1 MLRIG
6 KKKGGV
12 LSVLGDIYLVNGQNG
27 AKLNSRG
34 DLKAEAVTED
44 PLLSKV
50 SVLPNGVKGKEIW
63 AGWMQTYKWEYESG
77 KVKQITRQTVARLI
91 ETLPNS
97 PKPVGEFSFCFGP
110 AVQGDTTELQAK
122 RRYTERIYA
131 VYQAA
136 DGDYYMAKGNSTF
149 TGWDSY
155 ERLVFVPSGA
165 YNPSIAFDEQ
175 GYMAVAA
182 EFNPAGAEIEL
193 WLYSYPY
200 EGDAIRSIVVGEYA
214 RTPFLFLDPDLDL
227 LYFYGNS
234 TELKYRAKSEG
245 YATDHLLPL
254 TSEEHVQ
261 LETVRWFTQEDGFH
275 RIISAYTLGNETKLR
290 YIHTHGMRTESY
302 AESEA
307 AQAGLIAISWEEAIN
322 YNIST
327 SHSESE
333 SAQAGLVGITWEEFV
348 TLYIS
353 TSHAESEAAQVGL
366 TAISWEEF
374 ITYYARTEH
383 EESEAAQV
391 GLVSILWVKP

>member
-261 LETVRWFTQEDGFH
+261 LETVRWFTQEDGFR

-290 YIHTHGMRTESY
+290 YIHTHGMRAELYTEI
-302 AESEA
+302 ES
-307 AQAGLIAISWEEAIN
+307 AQAGLVGIAWELAVLEPLLAELV
-322 YNIST
+322 
-327 SHSESE
+327 ESE
-333 SAQAGLVGITWEEFV
+333 SAQAGLVAITWEEVV
-348 TLYIS
+348 TYNLS
-353 TSHAESEAAQVGL
+353 TSHSESEAAQAGL
-366 TAISWEEF
+366 TAISWVEIF
-374 ITYYARTEH
+374 KVSDSF
-383 EESEAAQV
+383 EESESAQA